1 MPISEAV
8 EQAIRECIE
17 EDILAEFLTQNRA
30 EAKQVSIYE
39 YDEEKHMRQE
49 REASL
54 EEGMEI
60 GIKALIRDNQ
70 EGGKTKE
77 EIIKK
82 LVKYFELTEEEAE
95 VYCEKYEECS

>member
-1 MPISEAV
+1 M
-8 EQAIRECIE
+8 ECG
-17 EDILAEFLTQNRA
+17 
-30 EAKQVSIYE
+30 
-39 YDEEKHMRQE
+39 RQ
-49 REASL
+49 
-54 EEGMEI
+54 I

>member
-1 MPISEAV
+1 
-8 EQAIRECIE
+8 
-17 EDILAEFLTQNRA
+17 
-30 EAKQVSIYE
+30 
-39 YDEEKHMRQE
+39 MRQE

-54 EEGMEI
+54 EVGMECGRQI

-82 LVKYFELTEEEAE
+82 LVKYF
-95 VYCEKYEECS
+95 

>member
-1 MPISEAV
+1 M
-8 EQAIRECIE
+8 
-17 EDILAEFLTQNRA
+17 TGKRA
-30 EAKQVSIYE
+30 LYRRKPCTKTPCSVLCLVGIYN
-39 YDEEKHMRQE
+39 DEEKHMRQE

-54 EEGMEI
+54 EVGMECGRQI